1 METTMLRKEVEPL
14 LVALGK
20 CIRERRIALGMS
32 QEELA
37 EKSGLH
43 RTYVSDVERGI
54 RNLTVGALW
63 FLSHGLQLQ
72 LQDIVGQM
80 ENRVAN
86 EKSMP
91 VVHTASSET
100 ASAE

>member
-1 METTMLRKEVEPL
+1 METNVLRREVEPL
-14 LVALGK
+14 LISLGK
-20 CIRERRIALGMS
+20 VIRERRVSLGMS

-63 FLSHGLQLQ
+63 FLANGLSLE
-72 LQDIVGQM
+72 LKDIVAMM
-80 ENRVAN
+80 ETRAQA
-86 EKSMP
+86 ER
-91 VVHTASSET
+91 ASI
-100 ASAE
+100 AK